1 MNELCVAYESAR
13 MNGVELASV
22 HEIRMW
28 EKDESSLHVR
38 LKCNEC
44 TSSFIKIKVKIIFI

>member
-28 EKDESSLHVR
+28 EKDESSLYVR
-38 LKCNEC
+38 LNV
-44 TSSFIKIKVKIIFI
+44 TSVIRRLSK